1 MSPEGEG
8 ASGPA
13 GTDTGAGDRGVVDAP
28 GPWRGWTPA
37 LRVSVVGLFLLAVV
51 YAISLAR
58 PVLLP
63 LIVAGLLALV
73 LAPMVSVLEGMRLPR
88 WLGSAI
94 TVAGFVALVGFG
106 GYRVAGPAMEWVRDL
121 PVSSRRPATSWSRSG
136 RLWRRSAKRPPR
148 SRS

>member
-1 MSPEGEG
+1 M
-8 ASGPA
+8 
-13 GTDTGAGDRGVVDAP
+13 VDAP

-73 LAPMVSVLEGMRLPR
+73 LAPMVSVLEWMRLPR

-121 PVSSRRPATSWSRSG
+121 PVLLTQARDELERIRSPVEEVSEAASRVEELTGGYGCFRT
-136 RLWRRSAKRPPR
+136 
-148 SRS
+148 